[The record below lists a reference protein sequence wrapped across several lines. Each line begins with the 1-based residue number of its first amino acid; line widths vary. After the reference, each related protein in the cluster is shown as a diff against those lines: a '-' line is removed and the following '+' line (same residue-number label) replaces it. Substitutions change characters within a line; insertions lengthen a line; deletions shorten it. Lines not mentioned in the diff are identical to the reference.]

1 MVNCCSVRDATRRD
15 AVVYSTKVLPLAN
28 MVVTNISQYFDNY
41 LTLEHSEWLESLED
55 IIDEVT
61 GVYLNFTSCEC
72 QYKHCDIP
80 EYIDRVPRCSSC

>member
-1 MVNCCSVRDATRRD
+1 VRDATRRD

-61 GVYLNFTSCEC
+61 EKSSFIFDILCLLMTATFR
-72 QYKHCDIP
+72 QY
-80 EYIDRVPRCSSC
+80 RVHRESPKV